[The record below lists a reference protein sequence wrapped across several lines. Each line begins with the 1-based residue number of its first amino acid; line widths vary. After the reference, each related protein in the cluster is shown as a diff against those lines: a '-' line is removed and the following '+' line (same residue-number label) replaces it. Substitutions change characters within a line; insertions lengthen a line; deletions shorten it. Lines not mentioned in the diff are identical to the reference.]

1 VATCSRVFI
10 LVMDS
15 VGIGELP
22 DAADYGDEGSDTL
35 GNVAK
40 AVGGLDLPNLQ
51 KLGLGNIPGV
61 EGVHPADDPIGAYG
75 KMAEKST
82 GKDSTT
88 GHWEIAGLVLEH
100 PFSLYPTGFPP
111 EILEA
116 FERATGRRVLGNVAA
131 SGTDIIQRLGEEH
144 MRTGRPIVYT
154 SADSVFQIACH
165 EDVVPI
171 EELYEMCKKARAILV
186 PPHNVSRVI
195 ARPFVGRPGSFV
207 RTERRRDFSL
217 LPSGRTLLDAVTESG
232 GGVLAIGK
240 TEDLFANRGITR
252 AKHTL
257 TDAAG
262 MRALAC
268 AAAEPE
274 ERLIFA
280 NVVDLDMLYGHRNNV
295 QGYARG
301 LEAIDQAIGPVLQLL
316 TDKDVFI
323 VTADHGNDPATPSTD
338 HSREYV
344 PVLAYRP
351 GLRGGVDLGVRATF
365 ADVAATAA
373 ELLGVDFQC
382 PGTSFA
388 GMLN

>member
-1 VATCSRVFI
+1 
-10 LVMDS
+10 
-15 VGIGELP
+15 
-22 DAADYGDEGSDTL
+22 
-35 GNVAK
+35 
-40 AVGGLDLPNLQ
+40 
-51 KLGLGNIPGV
+51 
-61 EGVHPADDPIGAYG
+61 
-75 KMAEKST
+75 
-82 GKDSTT
+82 
-88 GHWEIAGLVLEH
+88 
-100 PFSLYPTGFPP
+100 
-111 EILEA
+111 
-116 FERATGRRVLGNVAA
+116 
-131 SGTDIIQRLGEEH
+131 
-144 MRTGRPIVYT
+144 
-154 SADSVFQIACH
+154 VFQIACH
-165 EDVVPI
+165 EDLVPI
-171 EELYEMCKKARAILV
+171 EELYEMCKKARSILV

-217 LPSGRTLLDAVTESG
+217 IPSGRTLLDAVTESG

-274 ERLIFA
+274 EKLIFA

-316 TDKDVFI
+316 TDKDAFI

-351 GLRGGVDLGVRATF
+351 GLRGGVDLGVRASF

-373 ELLGVDFQC
+373 ELLGIEFEC

-388 GMLN
+388 SLLH